1 MEVSAKQKEARE
13 HYQETLTFLG
23 KKKKIC
29 FLTTSSRWEGEPS
42 GNMAKS
48 TLLAYELKHDL
59 GDRVTLIDVAKLHIV
74 QCEGNVSTN
83 NGNVCGMAKAAL
95 HDDEKNPSGQHRCW
109 ASLNNPN
116 DELWKVS
123 KVLLESDV
131 VIFFAS
137 VRWGQTNGVYQ
148 KLIERLT
155 WLENRHSTLGE
166 DNIIKDIAAGIIVV
180 GQNWRGKEVL
190 ETQKHVLEYFGFD
203 VRPELTW
210 NWQYTDN
217 LEDERPET
225 YIEGVKDFRKTF
237 LHER

>member
-1 MEVSAKQKEARE
+1 MASETA
-13 HYQETLTFLG
+13 QEYRKRYRDTLAFL
-23 KKKKIC
+23 KTRKHIC

-59 GDRVTLIDVAKLHIV
+59 GDKVTLIDVSKLRIV

-83 NGNVCGMAKAAL
+83 AGNTCGMAKAVL
-95 HDDEKNPSGQHRCW
+95 HDDQKNPSGQHRCW

-123 KVLLESDV
+123 KVLLASDTV
-131 VIFFAS
+131 VFFAS
-137 VRWGQTNGVYQ
+137 VRWGQTNAVYQ

-166 DNIIKDIAAGIIVV
+166 DNIIKDIAAGIIIV

-203 VRPELTW
+203 VREELSW
-210 NWQYTDN
+210 NWQYTDD

-225 YIEGVKDFRKTF
+225 YIEGVKQFRKTF
-237 LHER
+237 IHEE